1 MPANLTPDYRRAEE
15 RYRAAQ
21 TAEEK
26 LAALDE
32 MMATIPKHK
41 GTEKMQAD
49 IKKRIARLK
58 DDQEHR
64 PSKKRAFY
72 IVEREGAGQV
82 ALVGAANTG
91 KSRLL
96 GTVSNAETEVAPYPF
111 TTQLPQ
117 PGMVRFENVQ
127 VQVIDLP
134 PLDPALSPP
143 WLMGVVKSADG
154 MVLCFDIG
162 SDDVL
167 AQAETTFRMLEEA
180 NLQPTGAKGERGHR
194 VKSAFIAATKADAPG
209 AADRLVM
216 LREVCPKDLEI
227 LPLSAE
233 GAMNLDV
240 FRREVFDLLGCIRVY
255 TKAPGQK
262 VEYNSPFVI
271 RRGTTLVEGAA
282 IVHKDFA
289 DRLRFA
295 RVWGT
300 KTFDGQMVQRDYVL
314 QDGDTVELHVEK

>member
-1 MPANLTPDYRRAEE
+1 MPANLTPDYRNAEA
-15 RYRAAQ
+15 RYRQA
-21 TAEEK
+21 TTPEEK

-49 IKKRIARLK
+49 IKQRIAKLK
-58 DDQEHR
+58 DEQEKR

-72 IVEREGAGQV
+72 VIEREGAGQI

-96 GTVSNAETEVAPYPF
+96 ASVSNAEPEVAPYPF
-111 TTQLPQ
+111 TTQVPQ
-117 PGMVRFENVQ
+117 PGMVRYENVQ
-127 VQVIDLP
+127 VQVLDLP

-143 WLMGVVKSADG
+143 WLMGVIKSADG
-154 MVLCFDIG
+154 MVLCFDLG
-162 SDDVL
+162 SDDLLEQV
-167 AQAETTFRMLEEA
+167 ETTFRMLEEA
-180 NLQPTGAKGERGHR
+180 NLQAVSAKGERGHR
-194 VKSAFIAATKADAPG
+194 AKSTFIAATKADAAG
-209 AADRLVM
+209 ASDRLDM
-216 LREVCPKDLEI
+216 LCDACPKDLHI
-227 LPLSAE
+227 LPVSAE
-233 GAMNLDV
+233 LGMNLEV
-240 FRREVFDLLGCIRVY
+240 FRREVYDLLGCIRVY

-262 VEYNSPFVI
+262 VDHSSPFVI

-289 DRLRFA
+289 EKLKYA

-314 QDGDTVELHVEK
+314 QDGDTVEFHV